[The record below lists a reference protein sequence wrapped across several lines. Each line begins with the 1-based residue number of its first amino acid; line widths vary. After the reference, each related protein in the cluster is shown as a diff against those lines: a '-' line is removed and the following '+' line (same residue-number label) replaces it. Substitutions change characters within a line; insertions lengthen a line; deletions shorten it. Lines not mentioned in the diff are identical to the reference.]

1 LSRWIN
7 QNLSISINLLKRG
20 QAILVSV
27 EAYKDGYNQVK
38 ITQYLGL
45 FKFHVS
51 KVLKEAD
58 I

>member
-1 LSRWIN
+1 MN
-7 QNLSISINLLKRG
+7 QHKVKRG
-20 QAILVSV
+20 QATLVSA

-45 FKFHVS
+45 SKFHVS
-51 KVLKEAD
+51 KVLKEVD